1 MIVSIDRIE
10 SNIRNELHKKLTNIT
25 YLYLVNIG
33 TEISTYMR

>member
-10 SNIRNELHKKLTNIT
+10 SNIRNELHKKLTNIIF

-33 TEISTYMR
+33 TK